1 MNVVRNVK
9 RNILKGVLIA
19 NKLNR
24 RKNRMSRYKINVA
37 KQRYNEARERMLLS
51 ALDIVNKLKS
61 GVSEEFKKYQL
72 DFKAEARN
80 YKKTIENH
88 LKEELKKLNLS
99 LTK

>member
-1 MNVVRNVK
+1 
-9 RNILKGVLIA
+9 
-19 NKLNR
+19 
-24 RKNRMSRYKINVA
+24 MSTYKINKA

-51 ALDIVNKLKS
+51 ALDIVNKLNS
-61 GVSEEFKKYQL
+61 GVSEFNLFKKNQL
-72 DFKAEARN
+72 GFKIEARN

>member
-1 MNVVRNVK
+1 
-9 RNILKGVLIA
+9 
-19 NKLNR
+19 
-24 RKNRMSRYKINVA
+24 MSTYKINVA

-51 ALDIVNKLKS
+51 ALDIVNKLNTAIS
-61 GVSEEFKKYQL
+61 IEFKKNQS
-72 DFKAEARN
+72 DFKIEARN